1 MSLSPTIPSLSNS
14 QPHPSPPHIGEGID
28 QVDRTPEYGHPAP
41 PPPWG
46 RLGGGALS
54 AQPLFDYGPEIETE
68 ISWLTAQMAD
78 LPGVLAAYNQ
88 RWLAVQLLEGE
99 TNLLADLPVAEQ
111 AAVDVAVAESRARL
125 APSYGG
131 DLDIAIAG
139 ARYQFV
145 HDLTAQVM
153 SQDPNAPRPLT
164 DRIDAVVT
172 HRWLGIPIFL
182 GLMYLVFNMVQNVSA
197 PYLGWVDGVFSGP
210 ITRWAAGLLGAV
222 NAPAWLVSLVTDGV
236 IAGVGGVLAFLPGLL
251 VMYFALAFLEDSG
264 YLVRAAFVMDR
275 AMRSLGLHGKSFVP
289 MILGFG
295 CNVPAIYA
303 TRTIESRSARIL
315 TGLLVPFMSCSARLP
330 IFVVFGLA
338 FFPQRGDVV
347 ILAMYLLGMVMAAM
361 VGVILSRTV
370 FRDGDQGTFVME
382 MPTYRLP
389 TLRALVSQ
397 MWEHSAG
404 FVRKAG
410 TLIMAVSVALWVLMH
425 LPWGVENP
433 QQSYFGQVSTA
444 AAPIFAPAGFG
455 TWQSTGALVS
465 GLVAKEVVV
474 STLAQI
480 YVGEA
485 AHPLP
490 VTELP
495 AQTGLAAISADL
507 GEIVVTF
514 GQATVEAGQR
524 MVDVLTPGLA
534 LFPRPDEAAAT
545 GLTRSLH
552 GSFTPL
558 SALAFLVFSLLY
570 APCVATIGAQSQE
583 YGWRWAL
590 VSTAMTLGIA
600 WGMAVLVFQIGTLLG
615 VA

>member
-1 MSLSPTIPSLSNS
+1 MTSLPT
-14 QPHPSPPHIGEGID
+14 
-28 QVDRTPEYGHPAP
+28 TP
-41 PPPWG
+41 
-46 RLGGGALS
+46 AL
-54 AQPLFDYGPEIETE
+54 LDYGPAIEAEIHR
-68 ISWLTAQMAD
+68 LAAQMMGRS
-78 LPGVLAAYNQ
+78 GVLTRYNP

-99 TNLLADLPVAEQ
+99 TNLLADLPADEQ
-111 AAVDVAVAESRARL
+111 DALHAAVAASRFRL
-125 APSYGG
+125 EPTYGG

-139 ARYQFV
+139 TRYQFV
-145 HDLTAQVM
+145 HDVTAQVM
-153 SQDPNAPRPLT
+153 TQDPDAPRPLT
-164 DRIDAVVT
+164 DRIDDVVT

-182 GLMYLVFNMVQNVSA
+182 ALMYLVFNLVQNVSA
-197 PYLGWVDGVFSGP
+197 PYLGWMDGVFSGP
-210 ITRWAAGLLGAV
+210 ITRWATGLLGLV
-222 NAPAWLVSLVTDGV
+222 HAPAWLISLVTDGI

-275 AMRSLGLHGKSFVP
+275 LMRSLGLHGKSFVP

-303 TRTIESRSARIL
+303 SRTIESRSARIL

-347 ILAMYLLGMVMAAM
+347 ILAMYLLGMVIAAA

-370 FRDGDQGTFVME
+370 FRDADQGTFVME

-389 TLRALVSQ
+389 TLRALLSQ

-410 TLIMAVSVALWVLMH
+410 TFILSVSVVLWVLMH
-425 LPWGVENP
+425 LPWGVQDA
-433 QQSYFGQVSTA
+433 QQSYFGRVSTA

-455 TWQSTGALVS
+455 TWQNTGALIS
-465 GLVAKEVVV
+465 GLLAKEVVV
-474 STLAQI
+474 STLGQI

-485 AHPLP
+485 ARPLAGAA
-490 VTELP
+490 LP
-495 AQTGLAAISADL
+495 AQTGLAGVVGDL
-507 GEIVVTF
+507 REIVVTF

-524 MVDVLTPGLA
+524 MVDVLTPELS
-534 LFPRPDEAAAT
+534 LFPQPEEAAAT
-545 GLTRSLH
+545 GLTRSLQ

-558 SALAFLVFSLLY
+558 SALAFLVFALLY
-570 APCVATIGAQSQE
+570 APCVATIGAQTQE

-590 VSTAMTLGIA
+590 LSTAMTLTIA
-600 WGMAVLVFQIGTLLG
+600 WGMAVLVFQLGTLLG

>member
-1 MSLSPTIPSLSNS
+1 MSLTPVAPPLFNS
-14 QPHPSPPHIGEGID
+14 HPHPNPPHPGEGT
-28 QVDRTPEYGHPAP
+28 DRAYRSPVRGDPAP

-46 RLGGGALS
+46 RLGGGN
-54 AQPLFDYGPEIETE
+54 LFDYGPDVEAEIHE
-68 ISWLTAQMAD
+68 LTAHMAE
-78 LPGVLAAYNQ
+78 LPGVLARFNQ

-99 TNLLADLPVAEQ
+99 TNLLADLPDAEQ
-111 AAVDVAVAESRARL
+111 AAVNAAVAESRLRL
-125 APSYGG
+125 EPSFGA

-139 ARYQFV
+139 TRYQFV

-197 PYLGWVDGVFSGP
+197 PYVGWVDGVFSGP
-210 ITRWAAGLLGAV
+210 LTRWAVGLLGV
-222 NAPAWLVSLVTDGV
+222 VSAPAWLISLVTDGV

-347 ILAMYLLGMVMAAM
+347 ILAMYLLGMVIAAL

-370 FRDGDQGTFVME
+370 FRDADQGTFVME

-389 TLRALVSQ
+389 TLRALLSQ

-410 TLIMAVSVALWVLMH
+410 TFILSVSVVLWVLMH
-425 LPWGVENP
+425 LPWGVTDP

-485 AHPLP
+485 VRP
-490 VTELP
+490 VTDLP
-495 AQTGLAAISADL
+495 TQTDLATIGTDL
-507 GEIVVTF
+507 REIAVSF
-514 GQATVEAGQR
+514 GQATVEAGKR
-524 MVDVLTPGLA
+524 IVDVLTPGLN
-534 LFPRPDEAAAT
+534 LFPQPTDGGDT
-545 GLTRSLH
+545 GLSHALQ

-558 SALAFLVFSLLY
+558 SALAFLVFALLY
-570 APCVATIGAQSQE
+570 SPCVATIGAQAQE
-583 YGWRWAL
+583 YGWRWAIL
-590 VSTAMTLGIA
+590 STGMTLGIA
-600 WGMAVLVFQIGTLLG
+600 WGMAVLVFQLGTLLG